1 MKLSALHPALG
12 GLLTAVLIMGLLLV
26 TAVVVTSC
34 SAATVTPDVV
44 GDRTVIRVTSGLI
57 STSDGTGSRFY
68 LVLRDPDTNADYL
81 AVQDAGIIELKPKPA
96 PKLEKQ

>member
-1 MKLSALHPALG
+1 MSPFAVGIPL
-12 GLLTAVLIMGLLLV
+12 GLLIGALIG
-26 TAVVVTSC
+26 C
-34 SAATVTPDVV
+34 STATVTPDVV

-68 LVLRDPDTNADYL
+68 LVLRDPDTNTDYL